1 MGLLKH
7 FRSRSKLAKEH
18 EKASKA
24 SKSSNGAVYFPRVG
38 GSNRDYISRL
48 PPNVLTRIFGYVCPH
63 TADRSY
69 EISELAP
76 VNTDTCMLC
85 DLRDLSHC
93 SQTRRD
99 WYRPAQQLLYSSIR
113 IDAVHYCDLEEIF
126 SDKRKRKSK
135 HGELED
141 VPATRLRLLANS
153 LRDNNWLASLVLFI
167 KLPYM
172 TRETCKQ
179 DLARAVG
186 NCPNLRYADLP
197 AGFYNGSSDCHTLRQ
212 ELLARCPDIR
222 KMRFESGA
230 EQFIQYLTQ
239 RHWQAIQS
247 LELKKLKVEPTM
259 FRQVLGCL
267 PVLEELHVSNV
278 STFTDVIFNISPVVP
293 NFPALHTLKLERCH
307 GITAVGLVH
316 YLERPETREVLET
329 LSLTN
334 TGLDITQLAHVLWSG
349 THLKDVTVIATVSH
363 SLPLDPLPPL
373 GSQSLLNLR
382 FEITPTE
389 EYLHTNLP
397 KPSDSYYSYLASS
410 LLSNSLPA
418 LQCLYV
424 RDPAFPDTILLAPPA
439 PKFTGQSQH
448 RGFTQPLE
456 IYTKGL
462 DDAEWVFNALAPE
475 EQFAPGFGGNGRPLS
490 TYSINGGGGGGG
502 WGNEARRSVMVG
514 NGVGGF
520 LAVPAGGGDDYG
532 RPTSSQSMKGP
543 VNDWSQR
550 PMSYAR
556 PVTSHRPGSSH
567 AVANALKATGGAGN
581 RDSWWGGPK
590 THQRNGSTASNRGDL
605 WR

>member
-1 MGLLKH
+1 MK
-7 FRSRSKLAKEH
+7 
-18 EKASKA
+18 
-24 SKSSNGAVYFPRVG
+24 
-38 GSNRDYISRL
+38 
-48 PPNVLTRIFGYVCPH
+48 
-63 TADRSY
+63 
-69 EISELAP
+69 
-76 VNTDTCMLC
+76 
-85 DLRDLSHC
+85 
-93 SQTRRD
+93 RR
-99 WYRPAQQLLYSSIR
+99 
-113 IDAVHYCDLEEIF
+113 
-126 SDKRKRKSK
+126 RKSK

-153 LRDNNWLASLVLFI
+153 LRDNNWLASQVLFL
-167 KLPYM
+167 KVPYM

-186 NCPNLRYADLP
+186 NCPNLRYVDLP
-197 AGFYNGSSDCHTLRQ
+197 EGFYNGSSDCHTLRQ

-222 KMRFESGA
+222 KMRFDAGA

-239 RHWQAIQS
+239 RHWQSIEI

-267 PVLEELHVSNV
+267 PILQELHVTSV
-278 STFTDVIFNISPVVP
+278 PTFTDVIFNISPTVP

-349 THLKDVTVIATVSH
+349 THLKDVTVIATVNQ

-389 EYLHTNLP
+389 EYLHSNLP

-424 RDPAFPDTILLAPPA
+424 RDPAFPDTLLLAPPA
-439 PKFTGQSQH
+439 PKFAGSGAQP
-448 RGFTQPLE
+448 RGFSQPLE

-462 DDAEWVFNALAPE
+462 DDAEWIFNSVAPE
-475 EQFAPGFGGNGRPLS
+475 GQYSPGYGGNGRPMS

-502 WGNEARRSVMVG
+502 WGNEARRSVIVG
-514 NGVGGF
+514 NGAGGF
-520 LAVPAGGGDDYG
+520 LAVPGADDYG

-543 VNDWSQR
+543 ATDWGQR

-556 PVTSHRPGSSH
+556 PGSSHRPGTSH
-567 AVANALKATGGAGN
+567 AVANALKENHGARG
-581 RDSWWGGPK
+581 SWWGGPK
-590 THQRNGSTASNRGDL
+590 HQRSGSNSSKHDL

>member
-1 MGLLKH
+1 
-7 FRSRSKLAKEH
+7 
-18 EKASKA
+18 
-24 SKSSNGAVYFPRVG
+24 
-38 GSNRDYISRL
+38 
-48 PPNVLTRIFGYVCPH
+48 
-63 TADRSY
+63 
-69 EISELAP
+69 
-76 VNTDTCMLC
+76 
-85 DLRDLSHC
+85 
-93 SQTRRD
+93 
-99 WYRPAQQLLYSSIR
+99 
-113 IDAVHYCDLEEIF
+113 
-126 SDKRKRKSK
+126 
-135 HGELED
+135 
-141 VPATRLRLLANS
+141 
-153 LRDNNWLASLVLFI
+153 VLFLKI
-167 KLPYM
+167 PYM

-186 NCPNLRYADLP
+186 NCPNLRYVDLP
-197 AGFYNGSSDCHTLRQ
+197 EGFYSGSAECHTLRQ

-222 KMRFESGA
+222 KMRFDSGA

-239 RHWQAIQS
+239 RHWQSIEI

-267 PVLEELHVSNV
+267 PILQELHVTSV
-278 STFTDVIFNISPVVP
+278 PTFSDVIFNISPTVP

-349 THLKDVTVIATVSH
+349 THLQDVTIIATVNQ

-373 GSQSLLNLR
+373 GSQSLRSLR

-389 EYLHTNLP
+389 EYLHSNLP

-418 LQCLYV
+418 LECLYV
-424 RDPAFPDTILLAPPA
+424 RDPSFPDTLLLAPPA
-439 PKFTGQSQH
+439 PKFAGSGAQP
-448 RGFTQPLE
+448 RGFSQPLE

-462 DDAEWVFNALAPE
+462 DDAEWLFNAVAPE
-475 EQFAPGFGGNGRPLS
+475 DQYSPGFGGNGRPMS

-502 WGNEARRSVMVG
+502 WGNEARRSVIVG

-520 LAVPAGGGDDYG
+520 LAVPGGGEDSYG

-543 VNDWSQR
+543 ATDWGQR

-556 PVTSHRPGSSH
+556 PGSSHRPGTSH
-567 AVANALKATGGAGN
+567 AVANALKENNGARG
-581 RDSWWGGPK
+581 SWWGGPK
-590 THQRNGSTASNRGDL
+590 HQRNGSTNSKHDL